1 MSNANRTLR
10 RLSKFAALVSP
21 SCSALLPAP
30 FALERAEHEN
40 TVDVL
45 LTEYQIDMPTTLEAG
60 WTSLRIKNM
69 GKKEHSFRIE
79 GHDLEKKL
87 KSELKPGESA
97 TLQVDLRP
105 GTYRVSCPED
115 DHDDD
120 KNMKLELRVG
130 RF

>member
-79 GHDLEKKL
+79 GHDLEKK
-87 KSELKPGESA
+87 PGESA